1 MDVHEDV
8 GRFFHDIKRCVNL
21 CFLFSHAQPLLPR
34 GTEGGVEI
42 VRENRSTST
51 STSPSTF
58 QLRAACLL
66 AGVGRMVNRVIRF
79 FFNVAYLAAIPP
91 PFLPLPLP
99 SLISSLIKW
108 SLRSSLAKSLARDR
122 GDFDTNFSPNPTREA
137 VCVCMCVCLCMVV
150 FTRMLD
156 IKDLAKPTGGE
167 HCDYYWIR
175 NAGSVM
181 KIRAMIVYEKWTVE
195 EEGLV

>member
-1 MDVHEDV
+1 MKKKLIFYSIIPSHLDRSGKERSFSQSYSNLLLQLSSRLKEQKIFSLNRLEIMTTYERTRTLDV
-8 GRFFHDIKRCVNL
+8 FHDIKRCVNP

-34 GTEGGVEI
+34 GGEGEI

-91 PFLPLPLP
+91 FSPLS
-99 SLISSLIKW
+99 SLISSLIK
-108 SLRSSLAKSLARDR
+108 
-122 GDFDTNFSPNPTREA
+122 
-137 VCVCMCVCLCMVV
+137 
-150 FTRMLD
+150 
-156 IKDLAKPTGGE
+156 
-167 HCDYYWIR
+167 
-175 NAGSVM
+175 
-181 KIRAMIVYEKWTVE
+181 
-195 EEGLV
+195 